1 VASATLQLTVMFSV
15 FSLCLGNEDILK
27 SFKFDRPSNFV
38 YLFLFQMLYSPTS
51 LFTKFASMY
60 MIRQCEYQADNF
72 AIKYGHGENLK
83 KSLTTL
89 FVRNKGA
96 LTADPLYSAYNHS
109 HPTLLERL

>member
-1 VASATLQLTVMFSV
+1 
-15 FSLCLGNEDILK
+15 
-27 SFKFDRPSNFV
+27 
-38 YLFLFQMLYSPTS
+38 
-51 LFTKFASMY
+51 